1 MTTDLGPP
9 DAESVIVAKPQPGG
23 PIDPPER
30 KATFA
35 DITTDRPRRPIV
47 PAWMRSPDQRRQASR
62 WALGYSTHTA
72 VYHVT
77 RTPKY
82 LVKTAWYAP
91 IGAVRGTARAVWWA
105 RAEEGNWHLRQSAAT
120 RDDPETWLKL
130 DLRRLQSATARWRV
144 LAASAVALAVTVG
157 AVRMAPAWTQ
167 WAAALVAV
175 LVLARLGR
183 PVGKPIV
190 DRVYQGAQYRKLT
203 ADLVRRAIVATG
215 EVKDP
220 ALITFPHEIHRDGP
234 GYLATVDLPDNVI
247 AADIINKRDY
257 LAGGMRLPKTQVW
270 PSQAPGQHPGR
281 MHIWVADQPVEAMRP
296 PAWPLLLDG
305 TVDYFKPFPM
315 GHDPRMR
322 LVNWL
327 LAERNSLAAG
337 IPGSGKSL
345 FVRNIVLG
353 AILDLLVIPVLFEL
367 KGTGDYDPI
376 APLCPPGLY
385 GSGADEGTKKA
396 AMNALLWLERQ
407 CDERGERVKHW
418 VRQGLST
425 ENKVNRAM
433 AERDPKLRPILAVFD
448 EIQELFTD
456 KEMGKAAVKTA
467 TSITKRGRALG
478 IHVIWAT
485 QRIDKEAIP
494 RGISSNVANRACLAV
509 TSHTETDMALPTGSY
524 ARGARPTEFEPAS
537 GEDPKDSGWSWVC
550 GLGPMQPIRS
560 LYLDNKAAAAVVD
573 RALAM
578 RAGHQQPD
586 PVRTNARNI
595 RVDLR
600 RVWPGGEDRVWSETL
615 VPLLQALDAQAY
627 GDLDVERLNAA
638 MRAAGI
644 EPKPFH
650 RKIEGKG
657 VTRYGV
663 RRDAIADS
671 GARPIESGET
681 P

>member
-1 MTTDLGPP
+1 MTTDLGR

-23 PIDPPER
+23 PTDPPDR

-47 PAWMRSPDQRRQASR
+47 PAWLRSADQRRQASR

-72 VYHVT
+72 VYHLT

-82 LVKTAWYAP
+82 LIKTAWYAP
-91 IGAVRGTARAVWWA
+91 VGAVRGAARVVWWA
-105 RAEEGNWHLRQSAAT
+105 RAEEGNWHLRQSAAN
-120 RDDPETWLKL
+120 RDAPDEWLKL
-130 DLRRLQSATARWRV
+130 DRQRREQARTRWAAV
-144 LAASAVALAVTVG
+144 AASIVFLAAAAGVLLA
-157 AVRMAPAWTQ
+157 APGWAQWT
-167 WAAALVAV
+167 ATLVAV
-175 LVLARLGR
+175 LVLARFGR

-190 DRVYQGAQYRKLT
+190 DRVHQSAQYRKLT
-203 ADLVRRAIVATG
+203 ADLVRKAIVATG

-220 ALITFPHEIHRDGP
+220 ASITFPHEIHRDGP
-234 GYLATVDLPDNVI
+234 GYLAIVDLPDGVV
-247 AADIINKRDY
+247 ATDIIDKRDY
-257 LAGGMRLPKTQVW
+257 LAGGLRLPKTQVW
-270 PSQAPGQHPGR
+270 PSTAPGQHPGQL
-281 MHIWVADQPVEAMRP
+281 HIWVADQPVQAMRP
-296 PAWPLLLDG
+296 PAWPLLADG
-305 TVDYFKPFPM
+305 QTDYFKPIPM

-322 LVNWL
+322 MVSWL
-327 LAERNSLAAG
+327 LGERNSLAAG

-345 FVRNIVLG
+345 YVRTIVLG
-353 AILDLLVIPVLFEL
+353 AILDPLVIPVLFEL
-367 KGTGDYDPI
+367 KGTGDFDPI

-385 GSGADEGTKKA
+385 GSGADEGTKQA
-396 AMNALLWLERQ
+396 AMNGLLWLERQ

-418 VRQGLST
+418 VRQGLSS

-433 AERDPKLRPILAVFD
+433 AERDPKLRPIVAVFD

-456 KEMGKAAVKTA
+456 KELGKQAVKTG

-478 IHVIWAT
+478 IHIFWAT
-485 QRIDKEAIP
+485 QRIDKDAIP
-494 RGISSNVANRACLAV
+494 RGISSNIANRACLAV

-550 GLGPMQPIRS
+550 GLGPMQPVRS
-560 LYLDNKAAAAVVD
+560 LYLDNRAAAAVVE

-578 RAGHQQPD
+578 RAGDRLHD
-586 PVRTNARNI
+586 PIRVNARNI

-600 RVWPGGEDRVWSETL
+600 RVWPSGEDRVWSEVL
-615 VPLLQALDAQAY
+615 VPLLADLDRQAY

-638 MRAAGI
+638 LRAAGI

-663 RRDAIADS
+663 RRDAIADKA
-671 GARPIESGET
+671 ARVIEAGEA